1 MIADYDLD
9 LLSHLHFVAHKRRRT
24 GHWGE
29 RRSTHRGEGLEFT
42 DYRDYSPGD
51 DPRSVDW
58 NLYAR
63 LDRPYVRLY
72 EEEEELVTAVLIDGS
87 GSMNWEG
94 ETFSKWSAVQHLAVA
109 FGGIALLHGDVLQGS
124 LLQSGDAPG
133 VWGPYRGRGYFM
145 LWQKWVNTL
154 TPRSDA
160 TIAGTLTAFAIRATR
175 PALVLLL
182 TDGYDSDGLASGT
195 AALTAHGHEVV
206 VLHILTTDE
215 LDPVF
220 RGDLRLIETETGKR
234 QEITIDAVALAAY
247 HQKLEQWC
255 RNLRTNCAK
264 HGGRYALLRADL
276 PLRQLLLEDLR
287 HSDVLR

>member
-1 MIADYDLD
+1 MIEDYDLE
-9 LLSHLHFVAHKRRRT
+9 LLSHLHFVAYKRRRT

-72 EEEEELVTAVLIDGS
+72 EEEEELATAVLIDGS
-87 GSMNWEG
+87 GSMDWEG
-94 ETFSKWSAVQHLAVA
+94 NAFSKWSAVQHLAVA
-109 FGGIALLHGDVLQGS
+109 FGGIALLHGDALQGS
-124 LLQSGDAPG
+124 LLKSGDAPV
-133 VWGPYRGRGYFM
+133 VWGSNRGRGYFVQ
-145 LWQKWVNTL
+145 WQKWVKSL
-154 TPRSDA
+154 APRGSV
-160 TIAGTLTAFAIRATR
+160 TIAGALGTFAVRATR

-182 TDGYDSDGLASGT
+182 TDGYDSDGIASGI

-206 VLHILTTDE
+206 VIHILTPDE
-215 LDPVF
+215 LTPAL
-220 RGDLRLIETETGKR
+220 RGDLRLIDTETGKR
-234 QEITIDAVALAAY
+234 QEITIDAVALAVY
-247 HQKLEQWC
+247 QQKLEQWC

-264 HGGRYALLRADL
+264 HGGRYVLLRTDL
-276 PLRQLLLEDLR
+276 PLRRLLLEDLR
-287 HSDVLR
+287 HFDVLR